1 MKWSI
6 GTCLIGSLALLS
18 FTLFDSAT
26 RLAESS
32 TTISIFFFFALF
44 VFVFFSLFFLRP
56 AARWA
61 SLPLGVGVLD
71 LLLTLVVLTDRDPR
85 DLYCWFVC
93 IPPLMLHARGLGS
106 CAAALVLVLLQTSA
120 LRYLVVSSS
129 TVSLNGFRHTL
140 LGTW

>member
-6 GTCLIGSLALLS
+6 GTCLTGSLALLS

-32 TTISIFFFFALF
+32 TTISIFFFALF
-44 VFVFFSLFFLRP
+44 VFVFFSLFFLQP

-71 LLLTLVVLTDRDPR
+71 LLLTLVVLTDRNPR

-120 LRYLVVSSS
+120 LRYVVSSS

>member
-26 RLAESS
+26 YFASS
-32 TTISIFFFFALF
+32 TTISIFFALF
-44 VFVFFSLFFLRP
+44 GFIFFRLFFLHP
-56 AARWA
+56 ARWA
-61 SLPLGVGVLD
+61 SMPLGVGVLD
-71 LLLTLVVLTDRDPR
+71 LLLTLVVLTDRNPR
-85 DLYCWFVC
+85 DLYYWFMC

-120 LRYLVVSSS
+120 LRYIVSSS